1 MKRFTSIMLA
11 IIMISTLNLF
21 TKDNP
26 FFEKYDTPFGVP
38 PFDKIK
44 LEHFTPAFEE
54 GIKQQMSEINKII
67 ENSAEPNFENVIV
80 ALERSGGLIDKV
92 SSVFYNM
99 LSANTN
105 KELQQIAQNLSP
117 LMSRHSDDIMLNQEL
132 FSKIKVVYEKR
143 ESLKLNTEE
152 AKLLDET
159 FKGFVRSGANLPED
173 QKDLLRSINEELS
186 LLTLKFGQNVLS
198 ETNEFKMFLTK
209 KDELAG
215 LPQSVIDAAAQAAKE
230 AGKNGQWLFTLHNP
244 SWTPFMTYSSRRD
257 LREKMFNAYA
267 NRGNNDNSFNNNDVI
282 NRLINLRI
290 DKSKMLGYRNHA
302 DFVLSESMA
311 KDPETVER
319 FLNELWQFARPMAE
333 QEANELQ
340 EIINR
345 EGADFQLAPWDWRY
359 YSEKLREEKYSL
371 NEEEIRQ
378 YFKLE
383 NVRDGIFEV
392 TKRLFGLTFHELKDI
407 PKYHNEATVFEV
419 KKLDGSHVGIM
430 YMDFHP
436 RASKRGGAWMSSYR
450 QQQKLD
456 GKNIAPIVTIVC
468 NFSKATADKPALL
481 SMDEVETFFHEFGH
495 ALHGLLS
502 DCEFKSLSGTSVP
515 RDFVELPSQIMEN
528 WAFEPE
534 VLALYAKHHKSGEVI
549 PNSLV
554 EKMDKSSKFNQG
566 FATSEYLAAAMLDM
580 QYHTAS
586 NNIDSNPMEFEQ
598 KFLNSIGLIPQIISR
613 YKSTYFNH
621 IFAGGYSAGYYSYI
635 WSGVLDSDAF
645 QAFKEKGLFDKT
657 TADLFM
663 QNVLMRGGT
672 EDPMEL
678 YKKFRGREPNIEP
691 LLKKRGLVN

>member
-11 IIMISTLNLF
+11 IIMISTLNLL

-152 AKLLDET
+152 SKLLDET

-450 QQQKLD
+450 QQQKFD

-613 YKSTYFNH
+613 YRSTYFNH